1 MAPYA
6 TVIVDKLVSRRPSL
20 SGGLDQLGQRPHRD
34 MQRGGVFAGLAGRG
48 QRLLVTAEAVVED
61 GGRPVRA
68 GYRDSLPCQ
77 PAAAGPPARLPATS
91 ADVASSS
98 CATSSGRPPRVSSG
112 SPASTRARASP
123 SRTPNT
129 IPARSAN
136 RHPVQPLGVIDQA
149 QHRPARRRVGQQRQ
163 DRQPDQE
170 AVRRRPLHQSE
181 RRPQRPPLRS
191 GQPVHPAQERRRKTM
206 IAQLPPDTAA
216 APPGASGRRPEDRG
230 RVRPAAGDVFTFGFD
245 LRECGHIRGPPTD

>member
-170 AVRRRPLHQSE
+170 ASGGGPSTSPNADPSARRCGPGS
-181 RRPQRPPLRS
+181 PFTPPRN
-191 GQPVHPAQERRRKTM
+191 G
-206 IAQLPPDTAA
+206 
-216 APPGASGRRPEDRG
+216 GARQ
-230 RVRPAAGDVFTFGFD
+230 
-245 LRECGHIRGPPTD
+245 